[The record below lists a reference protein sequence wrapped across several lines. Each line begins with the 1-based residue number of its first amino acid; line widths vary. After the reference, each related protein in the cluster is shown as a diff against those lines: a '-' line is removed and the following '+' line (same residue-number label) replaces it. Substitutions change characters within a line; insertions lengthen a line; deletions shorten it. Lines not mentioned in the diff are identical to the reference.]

1 MWKINFNFYDF
12 FRCICYHFKDF
23 HLIGII
29 STYNSIKKI
38 HIKVT
43 VLVYILHNGLATS
56 SARHCALAI
65 AKAPALVH
73 ERSEPLDSLHARET
87 NGIYVRLF
95 RKNERKKQTKS
106 YTFSYTHISNGYFYL
121 SVKLFPHAWKMFN
134 YFCVSYREERRQCE
148 GEWLMGS
155 PGRE

>member
-1 MWKINFNFYDF
+1 MKINLNFYDF
-12 FRCICYHFKDF
+12 FRCICYHVKGFQK
-23 HLIGII
+23 LALSPATIPL
-29 STYNSIKKI
+29 KKI

-56 SARHCALAI
+56 SARHCALAT

-121 SVKLFPHAWKMFN
+121 SVKLFPHA
-134 YFCVSYREERRQCE
+134 
-148 GEWLMGS
+148 
-155 PGRE
+155 